1 MRKPK
6 LEINRISQAKPRR
19 RERTNKMKTCVFCGH
34 ETDELS
40 CPRCKEYKG
49 LVDPKEEREFTKEQE
64 RIIKK
69 LEAEAEQE
77 E

>member
-1 MRKPK
+1 
-6 LEINRISQAKPRR
+6 
-19 RERTNKMKTCVFCGH
+19 MKTCVFCGH